1 MDQTTS
7 WPPPLTP
14 PSLPAQVW
22 QRQGSSLSVKA
33 LNDFDYGM
41 IATQSATQTP
51 TQPPAKGPHDIDH
64 DMPESQPA
72 PQTSTQKLVA
82 GLDPAKIQEVA
93 ASQVAISETYYKTS
107 LQHAQRLF
115 RCALITAGAGL
126 IFFLVAVALQ
136 LLQQPVDGS
145 WISLASGG
153 VLAILSMLNFFLYG
167 WVFKQS
173 RAFHERLDRT
183 QQYLLAN
190 SICENLKGDVKQATQ
205 IELIRAMMH
214 SLALQEEKAKKHAAM

>member
-1 MDQTTS
+1 MDQTSS

-33 LNDFDYGM
+33 LQDADYGM
-41 IATQSATQTP
+41 RESQIASQTP
-51 TQPPAKGPHDIDH
+51 PPLQAR
-64 DMPESQPA
+64 A
-72 PQTSTQKLVA
+72 PQDVDHGKHEAQAAPHTPTQKLVA

-93 ASQVAISETYYKTS
+93 ATQVAISEMYYNTS

-115 RCALITAGAGL
+115 RWALITAGAGL

-136 LLQQPVDGS
+136 VLQKPVEGS
-145 WISLASGG
+145 WISLTCGG
-153 VLAILSMLNFFLYG
+153 ILAVLALLIFILYG
-167 WVFKQS
+167 RVFNQL
-173 RAFHERLDRT
+173 RAFHVRLDRT
-183 QQYLLAN
+183 QQYMLAN
-190 SICENLKGDVKQATQ
+190 SICENLRGDVKQATQ

-214 SLALQEEKAKKHAAM
+214 SLAMREEKTEKGTAR

>member
-1 MDQTTS
+1 MDQSSS

-14 PSLPAQVW
+14 QSLPAQVW
-22 QRQGSSLSVKA
+22 QRQGSSLSIRSLHDLDHGVREPQA
-33 LNDFDYGM
+33 G
-41 IATQSATQTP
+41 QQTP
-51 TQPPAKGPHDIDH
+51 TQ
-64 DMPESQPA
+64 Q
-72 PQTSTQKLVA
+72 LVA

-93 ASQVAISETYYKTS
+93 ATQVVISEMYYRTS

-115 RCALITAGAGL
+115 RWAVITAGAGL
-126 IFFLVAVALQ
+126 IFFLVAVTLLVFQQSVNGAL
-136 LLQQPVDGS
+136 
-145 WISLASGG
+145 ISLTCGG
-153 VLAILSMLNFFLYG
+153 VLEALAVLNFCLYG
-167 WVFKQS
+167 WVFNQF

-214 SLALQEEKAKKHAAM
+214 SLALQEEKTKKTTAK

>member
-1 MDQTTS
+1 MDQTSS

-14 PSLPAQVW
+14 PSLPAQTW

-33 LNDFDYGM
+33 L
-41 IATQSATQTP
+41 
-51 TQPPAKGPHDIDH
+51 HDIDYGTREPQAASQTPAQLSVRAPH
-64 DMPESQPA
+64 DVERDLREPQAA
-72 PQTSTQKLVA
+72 PQTTTQKLVA

-93 ASQVAISETYYKTS
+93 ASQVVISEMYYKTS

-115 RCALITAGAGL
+115 RWALIAAGAGL

-136 LLQQPVDGS
+136 VLQKPVIGS
-145 WISLASGG
+145 WISLTSGG
-153 VLAILSMLNFFLYG
+153 VLAMLAMLNFILYG
-167 WVFKQS
+167 RIFNQL

-183 QQYLLAN
+183 QQYMLAN

-214 SLALQEEKAKKHAAM
+214 SLVLQDGKMGNHSAK

>member
-1 MDQTTS
+1 MDQTSS

-14 PSLPAQVW
+14 PAFPAQVW
-22 QRQGSSLSVKA
+22 QRQGSSLSIKA
-33 LNDFDYGM
+33 LRDVD
-41 IATQSATQTP
+41 
-51 TQPPAKGPHDIDH
+51 KGGEEP
-64 DMPESQPA
+64 QAA

-93 ASQVAISETYYKTS
+93 ASQVVISEMYYKTS

-115 RCALITAGAGL
+115 RWALITAGAGL

-136 LLQQPVDGS
+136 VLQKPVIGS
-145 WISLASGG
+145 WISLMSGG
-153 VLAILSMLNFFLYG
+153 VLAILAMLNFFLYG
-167 WVFKQS
+167 RVFNQLRK
-173 RAFHERLDRT
+173 FHERLDRT
-183 QQYLLAN
+183 QQYMLAN

-214 SLALQEEKAKKHAAM
+214 SLTLQEEKMEKHSAN

>member
-7 WPPPLTP
+7 WPPTLTP
-14 PSLPAQVW
+14 SSLPAQVW

-33 LNDFDYGM
+33 LHDVDRGV
-41 IATQSATQTP
+41 APHDVDRGVA
-51 TQPPAKGPHDIDH
+51 PHDIDH
-64 DMPESQPA
+64 GMLELQA
-72 PQTSTQKLVA
+72 TPQTPTQKLVA
-82 GLDPAKIQEVA
+82 SLDPAKIQEVA
-93 ASQVAISETYYKTS
+93 ASQVVISEMYYKTS

-115 RCALITAGAGL
+115 RGALISAGVGL

-136 LLQQPVDGS
+136 VLQKPVNGAL
-145 WISLASGG
+145 ISLASGG
-153 VLAILSMLNFFLYG
+153 ILAVLAMLNFWLYG
-167 WVFKQS
+167 RIFNQL

-183 QQYLLAN
+183 QQYMLAN

-214 SLALQEEKAKKHAAM
+214 SLALQEEKTEKGRGK